1 MKWKQLH
8 QTKWDAD
15 ILLSSAIFTSYVASI
30 NENGLM
36 FDKMFSI
43 VYIIYG
49 GAINPK
55 CFLEKNKIISND
67 NGYNDVN
74 VKWRDKKKNKIKKFV
89 Q

>member
-1 MKWKQLH
+1 
-8 QTKWDAD
+8 
-15 ILLSSAIFTSYVASI
+15 
-30 NENGLM
+30 M